1 MLALFP
7 SLTADSIAKS
17 NVLKGSVPSRE
28 SPFCASLHDPPVVA
42 IRLPPANG
50 LDLLGIAVRAEAGVR
65 QPSKSVPQ
73 ALQPRIEKIG
83 PIGQEPAERL
93 CAMGEVV
100 RFPA

>member
-1 MLALFP
+1 M
-7 SLTADSIAKS
+7 
-17 NVLKGSVPSRE
+17 
-28 SPFCASLHDPPVVA
+28 VA

-50 LDLLGIAVRAEAGVR
+50 LDPSGIPLRDAAGAG

>member
-1 MLALFP
+1 M
-7 SLTADSIAKS
+7 
-17 NVLKGSVPSRE
+17 
-28 SPFCASLHDPPVVA
+28 VA

-93 CAMGEVV
+93 CARGEVV
-100 RFPA
+100 RSQPRLALNRVPQSFVACSDDLGSACIGLRY